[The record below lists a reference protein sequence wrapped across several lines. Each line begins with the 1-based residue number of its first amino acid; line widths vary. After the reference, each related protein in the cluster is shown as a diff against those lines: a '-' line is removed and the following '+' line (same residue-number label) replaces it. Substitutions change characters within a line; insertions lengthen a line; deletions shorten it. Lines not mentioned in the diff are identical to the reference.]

1 VCLFLFSMR
10 SYLTILAAAA
20 ALTAVVTSFASW
32 MLDPYGIAH
41 PLAGKVLMQPNDRAS
56 KTAFLAKACRQF
68 NSYVLGNS
76 RSQILQGSQFADAG
90 AARYYNFSAPGED
103 IGQDLEQLEFLFRRG
118 CPVSALLVA
127 ESVDVFDVFGHP
139 GRDALN
145 QIRHP
150 LITGDNLLLF
160 YGRYYLGPQGAI
172 AFFRSK
178 HSPRLRPMF
187 YYPDGHLDYLW
198 EMQSDADYTLPVCR
212 ISRLSAQQKIDLYG
226 RLPRYR
232 KLASLAAQ
240 HHVKVV
246 VWLTPLSKARSIVLG
261 DPDVSRYIRELNQ
274 IVGLSVFEADR
285 DSPLLSDFHQWHDC
299 SHFHRLVFDQ
309 LVAPGVAKLLNE

>member
-1 VCLFLFSMR
+1 MR

-20 ALTAVVTSFASW
+20 ALTAVVTSFTSW
-32 MLDPYGIAH
+32 IFDPYGISH
-41 PLAGKVLMQPNDRAS
+41 PVAGKVFMQPNDRAS
-56 KTAFLAKACRQF
+56 KTAFLAKHCGQF
-68 NSYVLGNS
+68 DSYILGNS

-90 AARYYNFSAPGED
+90 ARYYNFSAPGED
-103 IGQDLEQLEFLFRRG
+103 IGPSLEQLEFLIRSG

-150 LITGDNLLLF
+150 LITGDNRFLF
-160 YGRYYLGPQGAI
+160 YGRYFLGPQGAI
-172 AFFRSK
+172 AYFRSK
-178 HSPRLRPMF
+178 RSPSLRPMF
-187 YYPDGHLDYLW
+187 YYPDGHMDYLW

-212 ISRLSAQQKIDLYG
+212 ISRLSAQEKIDLYG
-226 RLPRYR
+226 RLPEYR

-240 HHVKVV
+240 HHFKVV

-261 DPDVSRYIRELNQ
+261 DPDVSRYISELHQ
-274 IVGLSVFEADR
+274 IAGLHVLEADP
-285 DSPLLSDFHQWHDC
+285 DSPLLSDFHEWHDC

-309 LVAPGVAKLLNE
+309 LVAPGVAKLLRE